1 MILFHYYFQ
10 LLPVVKKNP
19 VKIRQFST
27 SSKTM
32 SRLTQDTFRR
42 RLEFQSVEEE
52 VDKEAKF
59 ISRLP
64 CKSKKI
70 VTNVDDHH
78 GEFQHIDKKLK
89 MANVNINNNLEASE
103 DPVVLAGALSR
114 DQLLQL
120 VADLSSGDGGRDRLR
135 SLLPRPDLAPLLASL
150 TYHMHNILR
159 SLPAR

>member
-1 MILFHYYFQ
+1 M
-10 LLPVVKKNP
+10 KKNP

-27 SSKTM
+27 SSKTL

-42 RLEFQSVEEE
+42 RLEFENVEEE
-52 VDKEAKF
+52 VDKETKF

-64 CKSKKI
+64 CKSKKL
-70 VTNVDDHH
+70 VTNVGDQH
-78 GEFQHIDKKLK
+78 GEFQHVDKKLK
-89 MANVNINNNLEASE
+89 TANVNINNNLEVSE

-120 VADLSSGDGGRDRLR
+120 VADLSAGDGGRERLR

>member
-42 RLEFQSVEEE
+42 RLEFQNVEEE
-52 VDKEAKF
+52 VDKET

-70 VTNVDDHH
+70 ITNVDDHH

>member
-1 MILFHYYFQ
+1 MILFDYSQ

-32 SRLTQDTFRR
+32 SRLTKDTFRR
-42 RLEFQSVEEE
+42 RLEFQSYEEE

-89 MANVNINNNLEASE
+89 TNVNINNNLEASE

>member
-19 VKIRQFST
+19 VKMRLFST

-52 VDKEAKF
+52 ADKEVKF

-70 VTNVDDHH
+70 VTKVDDHH

-89 MANVNINNNLEASE
+89 TNVNINNNLEASE
-103 DPVVLAGALSR
+103 DPVMFAGALSR

-120 VADLSSGDGGRDRLR
+120 VADLSAGDGGRDRLR

>member
-1 MILFHYYFQ
+1 M
-10 LLPVVKKNP
+10 KKNP

-42 RLEFQSVEEE
+42 RLDFQNAEEE
-52 VDKEAKF
+52 VDKETKF

-64 CKSKKI
+64 WKSKKI
-70 VTNVDDHH
+70 VTNVDDQH
-78 GEFQHIDKKLK
+78 GEFQHVGKKLK
-89 MANVNINNNLEASE
+89 TANVNINNNLEASE

-120 VADLSSGDGGRDRLR
+120 VADLSAGDGGRERLR